1 MKRRDYTLGA
11 EIINDRI
18 KKLYETSLSSLS
30 SLEKEEIYDVCIH
43 DIQDC
48 LYWLKFER
56 DSALLKEEELRRTRK
71 EQE

>member
-1 MKRRDYTLGA
+1 MKRDYTLGVK
-11 EIINDRI
+11 IINDRI
-18 KKLYETSLSSLS
+18 KKMYDTSMSSLS
-30 SLEKEEIYDVCIH
+30 FLEKEEIYDVCIH

-71 EQE
+71 EKE

>member
-1 MKRRDYTLGA
+1 MRNYGLGN

-18 KKLYETSLSSLS
+18 KKLYETSLASLDPE
-30 SLEKEEIYDVCIH
+30 EKEQIYDVCIH

-56 DSALLKEEELRRTRK
+56 EKE
-71 EQE
+71 